1 MTAFWC
7 SFMVCTGWV
16 MGCLTAPNVPAQG
29 LAFLKY
35 GFYLNHFESDV
46 MDIQKGRWEEVAGRV
61 QG

>member
-1 MTAFWC
+1 MC
-7 SFMVCTGWV
+7 
-16 MGCLTAPNVPAQG
+16 PAQG